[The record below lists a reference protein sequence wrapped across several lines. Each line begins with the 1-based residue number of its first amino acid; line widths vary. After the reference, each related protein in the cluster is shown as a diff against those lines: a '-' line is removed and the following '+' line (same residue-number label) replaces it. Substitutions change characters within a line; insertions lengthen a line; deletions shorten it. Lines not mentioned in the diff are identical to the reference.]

1 MLTSLVSGLR
11 GDSCVNQENRS
22 SNSHV
27 LWMDI
32 DVIRRPRAITFL
44 TIGYTNG
51 YDVYLLDNQYGS
63 HLVCGKAGE
72 GVSGTVMIKIIPSLD
87 GEVAPRNL
95 AIVDQRNPAS
105 VQFIDMTTNESYHLI
120 RLTASVVKLHACP
133 AGILISEEGGKI
145 HVFDPNSLEERF
157 VVNSTR
163 SGSVWDLSDRWL
175 AFNLSPQ
182 QTSALKSPTGTSI
195 WRKLSALGQD
205 AIDNMVLTVSK
216 SDPPTTSSLQ
226 SPTKA
231 DTREMRQGIVVIQD
245 VVTQQVIATVEETG
259 NSKPVECVRWSNC
272 GSMLLVTS
280 GNGHSVSC
288 YGLDYGNGAVC
299 FSLKKTFNRGITPVI
314 ISGLAM
320 NTTKTF
326 AAVATSNGTIHIFST
341 ETEERTDKISDMGT
355 GACIA
360 IDHRNKLV
368 VLAQESRTAHVF
380 TIDECKALKVESLNL
395 VRSEDFSG
403 ETKLDLKFVAENAKI
418 PDRDQKF
425 ETKTCDDVDVNVW
438 QSPLVSVW
446 KDGQELKY
454 PGNFG
459 VNVTYQTDQVSFDEF
474 KENLRIGL
482 SRQLEPSDS
491 REVSKYTPLTTKEG
505 FVQLVPHPQ

>member
-1 MLTSLVSGLR
+1 
-11 GDSCVNQENRS
+11 
-22 SNSHV
+22 
-27 LWMDI
+27 
-32 DVIRRPRAITFL
+32 
-44 TIGYTNG
+44 
-51 YDVYLLDNQYGS
+51 
-63 HLVCGKAGE
+63 
-72 GVSGTVMIKIIPSLD
+72 
-87 GEVAPRNL
+87 
-95 AIVDQRNPAS
+95 
-105 VQFIDMTTNESYHLI
+105 
-120 RLTASVVKLHACP
+120 
-133 AGILISEEGGKI
+133 
-145 HVFDPNSLEERF
+145 
-157 VVNSTR
+157 
-163 SGSVWDLSDRWL
+163 
-175 AFNLSPQ
+175 
-182 QTSALKSPTGTSI
+182 
-195 WRKLSALGQD
+195 
-205 AIDNMVLTVSK
+205 
-216 SDPPTTSSLQ
+216 
-226 SPTKA
+226 
-231 DTREMRQGIVVIQD
+231 
-245 VVTQQVIATVEETG
+245 
-259 NSKPVECVRWSNC
+259 
-272 GSMLLVTS
+272 
-280 GNGHSVSC
+280 
-288 YGLDYGNGAVC
+288 
-299 FSLKKTFNRGITPVI
+299 
-314 ISGLAM
+314 M

-326 AAVATSNGTIHIFST
+326 AAVATSNGTIHVFST
-341 ETEERTDKISDMGT
+341 ETDERTDKISDMGT

-380 TIDECKALKVESLNL
+380 TIDECKALNVESLNL

-438 QSPLVSVW
+438 QSPLVSVS